1 MFPKTTK
8 AQDKTIVKKFEDF
21 DPSFDIECN
30 QGDKPLRAQ
39 LDEKFKWNFEIIKSD
54 QARKLKQLSELSF
67 GEKAAD
73 CMFGA
78 DVKKL

>member
-30 QGDKPLRAQ
+30 QGDKTLRA
-39 LDEKFKWNFEIIKSD
+39 
-54 QARKLKQLSELSF
+54 
-67 GEKAAD
+67 
-73 CMFGA
+73 
-78 DVKKL
+78 